1 MVITD
6 TKEKTVQNIMNQLN
20 GLSYEEAASILQAVA
35 VELTRSL
42 KVILCEVE
50 QESSDKAKDTH

>member
-1 MVITD
+1 MKII
-6 TKEKTVQNIMNQLN
+6 KEKTVQNIMNQLN

-42 KVILCEVE
+42 KVTLCEVE

>member
-42 KVILCEVE
+42 KVTLCEVE